1 MDTKSDTA
9 MNNSRIVI
17 LPKLRDDSVLF
28 SSDDARAQKDMNE
41 IYFCAGN
48 RDSLSAALHA
58 LYQFDDTT
66 AKRFAHLYQRFPIT
80 MHEITESSVWCTD
93 AFISAALHS
102 YCSDIDST
110 LAGHTVRY
118 LRTTIVQASVF
129 VFNEDAEAN
138 PRNFLLRLG
147 IEDRDFGDP
156 MMTVFNAQSRVRAV
170 VLPLHSEKTSH
181 WSMLVFYRL
190 RMRSPHWFA
199 MHYDTLSPLHE
210 NVSRDFVR
218 KFCASVRR
226 LEPDFRLVR
235 PLEGTEVDIDGE
247 QLLVTEFRRTPR
259 QHSGWECGYK
269 TIMMS
274 LAVALSNGNVIETNA
289 LIQSDRYTCNVAC
302 ARYIARTLEKLAG
315 YMFQLSVRRR
325 CRNLFDFSADIPK
338 EPASDDNVQILQ

>member
-1 MDTKSDTA
+1 
-9 MNNSRIVI
+9 

-28 SSDDARAQKDMNE
+28 SLDDARAQKDVYE
-41 IYFCAGN
+41 IYFCVGN
-48 RDSLSAALHA
+48 RDSLCAALYA

-66 AKRFAHLYQRFPIT
+66 AKRFAHLYQRFPIS
-80 MHEITESSVWCTD
+80 MQEITESNVWCTD

-129 VFNEDAEAN
+129 VFNDDAATN

-156 MMTVFNAQSRVRAV
+156 AMTVFNEQSRVRAV
-170 VLPLHSEKTSH
+170 VLPLHSEETSH

-210 NVSRDFVR
+210 DVSRDFVR
-218 KFCASVRR
+218 KFCARVRQ
-226 LEPDFRLVR
+226 LEPNFRLVR
-235 PLEGTEVDIDGE
+235 PLEGTEVDADADSDR
-247 QLLVTEFRRTPR
+247 LVTEFRRTPR

-315 YMFQLSVRRR
+315 YAFQLSVRRR

-338 EPASDDNVQILQ
+338 EPSDSDTVQILK